1 MDKFSE
7 LKAAAMAATPRQ
19 WVAELTEVWVVSDG
33 TADFMLTNIFG
44 DNELSAEQDRA
55 NAAFIA
61 AANPPA
67 VLDLLAEL
75 EREQEMHAQNLEIK
89 TLLAEK
95 IKTLETKLWDS
106 QQLVDAK
113 SHSQN
118 ELLSQIRDLE
128 ERYGKDM
135 RDRGKRICELD
146 DSLEAANKRIADDEE
161 YIEKLESAWE
171 RINELE
177 INEKQML
184 RDHYCAEDVL
194 ARQRNDYE
202 SALDSMYEAVTGKSP
217 AWGCGFGA
225 DEAVKEVA
233 QIHAELEARLTTPVR
248 LPAAKDPS
256 QGWTIDPDYL
266 SAIAEKVGQA
276 EDGGSPSMETVEA
289 VLLATGFTVGNEAA
303 NDASVEGELVTAMG
317 YQGGTRS

>member
-7 LKAAAMAATPRQ
+7 LKTAAMAATQGAWKAFISGDTCAIHTPGDKRCEDIINWPGFDCRQ
-19 WVAELTEVWVVSDG
+19 NA
-33 TADFMLTNIFG
+33 AN
-44 DNELSAEQDRA
+44 

-61 AANPPA
+61 AANPA
-67 VLDLLAEL
+67 AILELLAEL
-75 EREQEMHAQNLEIK
+75 EASKKSNAFLKEQLAKLANFNPDWDMLEVCRESWREVAAALKEAEAR
-89 TLLAEK
+89 LA
-95 IKTLETKLWDS
+95 
-106 QQLVDAK
+106 AK
-113 SHSQN
+113 
-118 ELLSQIRDLE
+118 D
-128 ERYGKDM
+128 
-135 RDRGKRICELD
+135 
-146 DSLEAANKRIADDEE
+146 KRIADDEE

-202 SALDSMYEAVTGKSP
+202 SALEGMYEAVTGKRP

-233 QIHAELEARLTTPVR
+233 QIHAELEARLTTPIR
-248 LPAAKDPS
+248 LPAAKDTS

-266 SAIAEKVGQA
+266 SAIAEKVGYA
-276 EDGGSPSMETVEA
+276 EDEGSPSMETVEA
-289 VLLATGFTVGNEAA
+289 VLLATGFTVGDEAA
-303 NDASVEGELVTAMG
+303 NDASVEGELVTAIVH
-317 YQGGTRS
+317 QGGTRS